1 MIEIAPA
8 LHRDSHFK
16 HLRQALNFFNLI
28 TNHTLQIIVRS
39 NIHGLNCLQER
50 AADLAALF
58 SLTFH
63 STDFMLTHP
72 RHPLPI
78 ARPLIYTS
86 AESAR

>member
-1 MIEIAPA
+1 M
-8 LHRDSHFK
+8 
-16 HLRQALNFFNLI
+16 
-28 TNHTLQIIVRS
+28 RS
-39 NIHGLNCLQER
+39 NIHGLNYLQER

-86 AESAR
+86 AESAGSLHCVFSIAINVVKINYSREYTEKSVRC